1 MIRFLEAFPVSGF
14 TSDIIVFATFSVH
27 VPSPVGRL
35 ILLIIC
41 LFFFSFMGACV
52 HEGQLH
58 ALTEYMEGGSLEQ
71 LILERPQEPM
81 PQTLRISL
89 AADVADGMK
98 YLHSLGVFHRDLTA
112 KVIIDRSMSAET
124 QAYRNNRFAS
134 HWLRR
139 RRLHISLMSS
149 INLSKCSLK

>member
-1 MIRFLEAFPVSGF
+1 
-14 TSDIIVFATFSVH
+14 
-27 VPSPVGRL
+27 
-35 ILLIIC
+35 
-41 LFFFSFMGACV
+41 MGACV

-124 QAYRNNRFAS
+124 QVYRNNRFAS

-139 RRLHISLMSS
+139 RRLYIHLMSS
-149 INLSKCSLK
+149 INQS